1 MRVFIAGIMQG
12 SRTDKGIVAQ
22 DYRQEITQI
31 LQLYV
36 PGVEVVDPIA
46 LHPDSVEYSPERA
59 KQTLLKLAEEAGRV
73 DALVAY
79 VPVASMG
86 TAIEM
91 WHAYQGGIPVYTISP
106 LTSNW
111 VVRSLS
117 ARVFPDI
124 AAFQAFVVS
133 GGLRAT
139 EHLSA

>member
-12 SRTDKGIVAQ
+12 SRTDSGIVAQ
-22 DYRQEITQI
+22 SYRQELTQI
-31 LQLYV
+31 LRDHV
-36 PGVEVVDPIA
+36 PGVEVVDPIE
-46 LHPDSVEYSPERA
+46 LHPDSVSYSPERA
-59 KQTLLKLAEEAGRV
+59 RRTLVDLAEEAGRV

-79 VPVASMG
+79 VPAASMG

-91 WHAYQGGIPVYTISP
+91 WQAYRGGLPVYAISP

-117 ARVFPDI
+117 TRVFPDI

>member
-12 SRTDKGIVAQ
+12 SRTDEGIVAQ
-22 DYRQEITQI
+22 NYRQKITQI
-31 LQLYV
+31 LRDHV

-46 LHPDSVEYSPERA
+46 LHPNSVGYSPEQA
-59 KQTLLKLAEEAGRV
+59 KQTLVELAKEACRV

-79 VPVASMG
+79 VPAASMG

-91 WHAYQGGIPVYTISP
+91 WQAYQSDVPVYTISP

-117 ARVFPDI
+117 TRVFPDV
-124 AAFQAFVVS
+124 AAFQAFVADGRLS
-133 GGLRAT
+133 GT